1 MDWLR
6 RDFLH
11 LILGANA
18 CLLIGVDAAQSAP
31 QAAFDTRKLTDLFA
45 GTQPEESNDII
56 VDVAIFAEGSA
67 QVPVAVTANVADVES
82 ISLIVENNSQPL
94 AATLQISAL
103 AAPYFQTQV
112 RLEKSSNVIAA
123 VRLRN
128 STRLLFAK
136 ADVLVTSTDGCP

>member
-6 RDFLH
+6 RDFLG
-11 LILGANA
+11 LVLGANA
-18 CLLIGVDAAQSAP
+18 CLLIGVDAVEAAP
-31 QAAFDTRKLTDLFA
+31 PAPFDTRKLTDLFP
-45 GTQPEESNDII
+45 GTQPEESDEVI
-56 VDVAIFAEGSA
+56 VDVAIFAEGSS

-94 AATLQISAL
+94 AATLQISDL
-103 AAPYFQTQV
+103 AAPYFRTQV
-112 RLEKSSNVIAA
+112 RLEKASNVIAA

-128 STRLLFAK
+128 STKLLFAK